1 MLKKQFRA
9 NSCATDFSS
18 FATSCLVAAACGMFS
33 TPFSV
38 LGASSSVD
46 AFPSKPIRIVVGFTP
61 GSTPD
66 VSTRLISQKL
76 AESWK
81 QQVVVDSRPGAAGII
96 AAQITAGANPDG
108 YTLLSVSASHASTPA
123 THTKLPYDALADFA
137 GITRTLS
144 APSLLVVSPSL
155 GVKSVKELIAL
166 ARAKPGQLNF
176 SSAGIGSTT
185 HFAAE
190 LFKSMAAINVVH
202 IPYKGATEAMTEI
215 VTGRVQFFI
224 SALPNTITLVK
235 EGRLLALGVSSRQR
249 LPAIPDI
256 PTIAESGLPDYHW
269 DGWYGLLAPAK
280 TPRPVIMKLNKE
292 ITRILTLPEL
302 TQRWATLGA
311 DAAPTTPE
319 QFDKVIAAQVAL
331 VTKLARA
338 ANIKAE

>member
-1 MLKKQFRA
+1 MLKKLFCA
-9 NSCATDFSS
+9 NPRVTDFSLC
-18 FATSCLVAAACGMFS
+18 AMSCLVAAACAMFS
-33 TPFSV
+33 TAFPV
-38 LGASSSVD
+38 LGASSAVD
-46 AFPSKPIRIVVGFTP
+46 AFPNKPIRIVVGFTP

-66 VSTRLISQKL
+66 VSTRLIAQKL

-81 QQVVVDSRPGAAGII
+81 QQVVVDNRAGAAGII

-123 THTKLPYDALADFA
+123 TRAKLPYDTLADFA
-137 GITRTLS
+137 GITMTLS

-166 ARAKPGQLNF
+166 AKAKPGQLNF

-224 SALPNTITLVK
+224 SALPNTLPLVK
-235 EGRLLALGVSSRQR
+235 EGRLLALGVSSRSR

-256 PTIAESGLPDYHW
+256 PTITESGLPGYYW

-280 TPRPVIMKLNKE
+280 TPRPVVAKLNKE
-292 ITRILTLPEL
+292 ITRVLTLPEMAR
-302 TQRWATLGA
+302 RWAALGA
-311 DAAPTTPE
+311 DAAPTAPE
-319 QFDKVIAAQVAL
+319 QFDKAIAAQMAL

>member
-1 MLKKQFRA
+1 MLKKPFCA
-9 NSCATDFSS
+9 NPRVTDLPVF
-18 FATSCLVAAACGMFS
+18 TMSCLVAAACGMFS
-33 TPFSV
+33 ASFSV
-38 LGASSSVD
+38 LGASSAVD
-46 AFPSKPIRIVVGFTP
+46 VFPNKPIRIVVGFTP

-81 QQVVVDSRPGAAGII
+81 QQVVVDNRAGAAGII

-123 THTKLPYDALADFA
+123 THAKLPYDTLADFA
-137 GITRTLS
+137 GITMTLS

-190 LFKSMAAINVVH
+190 LFKSMAAIDVVH
-202 IPYKGATEAMTEI
+202 IPYKGVTEAMTEI
-215 VTGRVQFFI
+215 ITGRVQFFI

-235 EGRLLALGVSSRQR
+235 EGRLLALGVSSEQR
-249 LPAIPDI
+249 LPAISDI
-256 PTIAESGLPDYHW
+256 PTIAESGVPGYRW

-280 TPRPVIMKLNKE
+280 TPRPVIAKLNTE
-292 ITRILTLPEL
+292 ITRILNLPEL
-302 TQRWATLGA
+302 TQRWAALGA
-311 DAAPTTPE
+311 EAAPTTPE
-319 QFDKVIAAQVAL
+319 QFDKVIAAHVAL